1 MHSGELIFHFLNVI
15 VLTAIIAPWV
25 LWRYR
30 VAVLKGM
37 QTRSGEV
44 IPVADAGKYDN
55 APVPANMES
64 VLLWASRARRR
75 IGIAVVAAIV
85 LPALVMTALYLILS
99 DLPHTPAHVWLVC
112 SVFASAAVP
121 MVAVFLAIP
130 FWRALLIWFGSVGA
144 CAVIGVALAM
154 IQRIVHGKLPTLD
167 QFLIVPYF
175 FQFAAVEWSL
185 PLLLLLATGA
195 RRLRG
200 VAPITV
206 AGLLAFGLA
215 PLLGSRLTAWAAG
228 TEAGGRWLLSV
239 GLNAGFFLLA
249 LPTGWFAWSR
259 LKAVAQAYESKRL
272 SDAQLLA
279 RTWWLMFVASVA
291 ITLANVYEQHWWQ
304 WLTIFSVSGAAYL
317 IFPPL
322 LAWTLSGLRPE
333 RERPPVR
340 TLLLLRVFGYTAR
353 TERLFDRIAARW
365 RLFGPVTMIAA
376 PDVIAR
382 TLDPEDFLRYLTGRF
397 STAFVQSKEDL
408 DRRLAVLDQ
417 APDPDGRY
425 RINEYCCRDDTW
437 QATVVELMRRA
448 DAVVMDVRGVTAK
461 RRGCEFE
468 LQQLAARLLPEQI
481 VLVVDGTT
489 DRAMIEDAMLGHGAA
504 RLPTMT
510 EVARNAPSET
520 NQVFTNLITAAYGN
534 R

>member
-15 VLTAIIAPWV
+15 VLTAIIASWV

-37 QTRSGEV
+37 QARSGEAMAV
-44 IPVADAGKYDN
+44 AEATRHEAIP
-55 APVPANMES
+55 APVNAETVRRWM
-64 VLLWASRARRR
+64 SRARRG
-75 IGIAVVAAIV
+75 IVIAVVAAIA
-85 LPALVMTALYLILS
+85 LPALLMAGLYLILS
-99 DLPHTPAHVWLVC
+99 DLPRSPAHVWLVG
-112 SVFASAAVP
+112 SVFGSAAVP

-130 FWRALLIWFGSVGA
+130 FWRALWLWFLSLGA

-154 IQRIVHGKLPTLD
+154 IQRLVAGKLPTLD
-167 QFLIVPYF
+167 QFMNIPYF
-175 FQFAAVEWSL
+175 FQFAAVEWSM
-185 PLLLLLATGA
+185 PLVLLLATGG

-200 VAPITV
+200 VAPITL

-228 TEAGGRWLLSV
+228 TEAGGRWLLSI
-239 GLNAGFFLLA
+239 GLNGGFFLLA

-259 LKAVAQAYESKRL
+259 LKAVARAYENKRI

-279 RTWWLMFVASVA
+279 RTWWLMFVAAIA

-304 WLTIFSVSGAAYL
+304 WIAIFSVSGAAYL

-322 LAWTLSGLRPE
+322 LACALSRWHPGN
-333 RERPPVR
+333 ERPPAR
-340 TLLLLRVFGYTAR
+340 TLLLLRVFGYRAR
-353 TERLFDRIAARW
+353 TEKLFDRIAARW
-365 RLFGPVTMIAA
+365 RLLGPVTMIAA

-382 TLDPEDFLRYLTGRF
+382 TVDPEDFLRYLTGKF
-397 STAFVQSKEDL
+397 ATAFVQSRNDL
-408 DRRLAVLDQ
+408 DARLASFDGR
-417 APDPDGRY
+417 PDPDGRY
-425 RINEYCCRDDTW
+425 RINEFCCRDDTW

-448 DAVVMDVRGVTAK
+448 DAVVMDVRGVTGG

-468 LQQLAARLLPEQI
+468 LQQLAARLASERI

-489 DRAMIEDAMLGHGAA
+489 DRRMIESAMLGHGADE
-504 RLPTMT
+504 LPKMIA
-510 EVARNAPSET
+510 VARNAKAET
-520 NQVFTNLITAAYGN
+520 DQVFENLLAAAHGT